1 MHPQPPVNSHRRLA
15 RRSPKRRSTAFAAS
29 ALLILISP
37 CSFAADTLP
46 LKHGI
51 YVDASQTCQDPANAG
66 IKQYDGKGLSTAHT
80 HGCVLQVQGKKG
92 TTYTVAQRCI
102 DAGAGPAPFVNERMD
117 VTVVN
122 PGKFVFKQGKTATAF
137 NHCSPSELPP
147 GLK

>member
-1 MHPQPPVNSHRRLA
+1 MHPRPPENSHRRPA
-15 RRSPKRRSTAFAAS
+15 RSVPKLIAIAFAAS
-29 ALLILISP
+29 ALLGGLSP
-37 CSFAADTLP
+37 YSFAADTLP
-46 LKHGI
+46 LKRGI

-66 IKQYDGKGLSTAHT
+66 IRQYDGKGLSTAHT

-102 DAGAGPAPFVNERMD
+102 DAGAGPAPFVNERME

-122 PGKFVFKQGKTATAF
+122 AGKFVLKQRKTATAF